1 MLQQLEN
8 VVGNVVHVGCATGY
22 PAGHSVEHSHAALL
36 KDICVNDRI
45 TYKNFCRMD
54 TVDYD
59 ELPSLVEASITTQ
72 DM

>member
-1 MLQQLEN
+1 M
-8 VVGNVVHVGCATGY
+8 VGARLDIPQAIVWN
-22 PAGHSVEHSHAALL
+22 SHAALS
-36 KDICVNDRI
+36 KDICVNDRK
-45 TYKNFCRMD
+45 THKNFCRMD